1 MLADRR
7 WRHAQPPGRPG
18 KGSFRHHGS
27 ENRHSIQFIHDYE
40 VLLTQESMN
49 MALIN
54 PIVKYYIVDTCSG
67 ESELIHDRSKQMKVA
82 IIGATGFVGRRVVD
96 EALNRGLQVTA
107 IARQQKD
114 LPDNANLTI
123 ALGDVADTEWLAKQL
138 TGQDAVI
145 SAFNPGWA
153 EEDLYE
159 KTTRG
164 SQQILDAV
172 KKSGVKR
179 LLVVGG
185 AGSLE
190 VAPGVELVDT
200 PQFPENIR
208 PGAQAVRDLRNKLRN
223 DSQLDWTYLSP
234 AALLEP
240 GKRTGQFRL
249 GTTKLL
255 MNGQAPAGI
264 SVEDLSVAI
273 IDEIEKPQFIK
284 AQFTAA
290 Y

>member
-1 MLADRR
+1 
-7 WRHAQPPGRPG
+7 
-18 KGSFRHHGS
+18 
-27 ENRHSIQFIHDYE
+27 
-40 VLLTQESMN
+40 
-49 MALIN
+49 
-54 PIVKYYIVDTCSG
+54 
-67 ESELIHDRSKQMKVA
+67 MKVA

-96 EALNRGLQVTA
+96 EALARGIQVTA
-107 IARQQKD
+107 IARQKKE
-114 LPDNANLTI
+114 LPEHANLTI
-123 ALGDVADTEWLAKQL
+123 ALGDVADTAWLAGQL
-138 TGQDAVI
+138 RGQDAVI
-145 SAFNPGWA
+145 SAYNPGWG
-153 EEDLYE
+153 EDNLYE
-159 KTTRG
+159 KTARG
-164 SQQILDAV
+164 AQQILTAV
-172 KKSGVKR
+172 EQAGVKR

-223 DSQLDWTYLSP
+223 ESVLDWTYLSP

-249 GTTKLL
+249 GTTQLL
-255 MNGQAPAGI
+255 MNGEAPASI
-264 SVEDLSVAI
+264 SVEDLAVAI
-273 IDEIEKPQFIK
+273 VDEIEKPQFIR

>member
-1 MLADRR
+1 
-7 WRHAQPPGRPG
+7 
-18 KGSFRHHGS
+18 
-27 ENRHSIQFIHDYE
+27 
-40 VLLTQESMN
+40 
-49 MALIN
+49 
-54 PIVKYYIVDTCSG
+54 
-67 ESELIHDRSKQMKVA
+67 MKVA

-96 EALNRGLQVTA
+96 EALARGIQVTA
-107 IARQQKD
+107 IARQKKE
-114 LPDNANLTI
+114 LSEHANLTV
-123 ALGDVADTEWLAKQL
+123 ALGDVADTAWLAGQL
-138 TGQDAVI
+138 RGQDAVI
-145 SAFNPGWA
+145 SAYNPGWG
-153 EEDLYE
+153 EDNLYE
-159 KTTRG
+159 KTARG
-164 SQQILDAV
+164 AQQILTAV
-172 KKSGVKR
+172 EQAGVKR

-223 DSQLDWTYLSP
+223 ESVLDWTYLSP

-249 GTTKLL
+249 GTTQLL
-255 MNGQAPAGI
+255 MNGEAPASI
-264 SVEDLSVAI
+264 SVEDLAVAI
-273 IDEIEKPQFIK
+273 VDEIEKPQFIR